1 MTPKERRDI
10 EYAHE
15 KLLDLYRSGNIR
27 PAEMGELRN
36 LTKTLQPMWQQE
48 QDDAQPAFR
57 AREASVRRGSDR
69 LDMPS
74 NMKILACFSG
84 RGATSEAGKLA
95 GLLKFVPVPGT
106 VMSAMQA
113 PRDARSGDYG
123 SAALN
128 AATLPLDM
136 MGLGSVRRGVSSVK
150 GLLAK

>member
-57 AREASVRRGSDR
+57 AREASVEEDLTDWIAKQYENIG
-69 LDMPS
+69 L
-74 NMKILACFSG
+74 LSG

-95 GLLKFVPVPGT
+95 GLFG
-106 VMSAMQA
+106 
-113 PRDARSGDYG
+113 
-123 SAALN
+123 AACR
-128 AATLPLDM
+128 A
-136 MGLGSVRRGVSSVK
+136 
-150 GLLAK
+150 

>member
-1 MTPKERRDI
+1 MTPKERSDI

-36 LTKTLQPMWQQE
+36 LTKTLQPMWQQD
-48 QDDAQPAFR
+48 QADAQPAFR
-57 AREASVRRGSDR
+57 ARETSVGEDLTDWISKQYEN
-69 LDMPS
+69 LG
-74 NMKILACFSG
+74 LFSG
-84 RGATSEAGKLA
+84 RNATSEAGKLA
-95 GLLKFVPVPGT
+95 GLLEFIPGPGT